1 MPPRHPPEIAM
12 PSPSALSV
20 PALALCL
27 LSAPADAD
35 WLEQVQRALGQ
46 SRIPSAASAALTE
59 QDMVLGL
66 REALDQGTRRA
77 VAELGRENGF
87 LGNTEVRIPLPD
99 ELNKVEGLLRRLGQ
113 DKYADQF
120 VTTLNRAAE
129 QAVPEAA
136 TLFADAIG
144 QMSVADARAILGGPD
159 DAATRYFRKSS
170 EARLKERFL
179 PIIRT
184 ATDEAGVTAAY
195 KRLVKKAG
203 PAAQLLGTKATDL
216 DAYVQD
222 KTLDGLFKMI
232 AAEEKRIRQEPLARG
247 SELLRKVFGAFG
259 RQR

>member
-1 MPPRHPPEIAM
+1 MSIKPTLLA
-12 PSPSALSV
+12 
-20 PALALCL
+20 PALVIGLACG
-27 LSAPADAD
+27 SAHAD
-35 WLEQVQRALGQ
+35 WLDQLQRTFQ
-46 SRIPSAASAALTE
+46 KPPPSSASAGTAALTDE
-59 QDMVLGL
+59 EMVRGL
-66 REALDQGTRRA
+66 RAALAQGTQQA

-87 LGNTEVRIPLPD
+87 LNNLAVRIPLPN
-99 ELNKVEGLLRRLGQ
+99 ELKKVERLLRGLGQ

-136 TLFADAIG
+136 TIFADAIG
-144 QMSVADARAILGGPD
+144 QMTVADAKAMLQGPD
-159 DAATRYFRKSS
+159 DAATQYFRKTS

-195 KRLVKKAG
+195 KKLIKKAG
-203 PAAQLLGTKATDL
+203 PTAQLLGAGATDL

-232 AAEEKRIRQEPLARG
+232 AAEEKRIREDPLAR
-247 SELLRKVFGAFG
+247 STDLLKKVFGSLG
-259 RQR
+259 RQK